1 MQNFGGQTRCVME
14 RCANPWELSIQPHPS
29 PFPQNRVFKRRRSVL
44 KCGGGRVGAEGFE
57 AFEVSADLDLGR
69 IHGHLFPCH

>member
-14 RCANPWELSIQPHPS
+14 RCANGELSIQPP
-29 PFPQNRVFKRRRSVL
+29 PNRVFKRRQRVL
-44 KCGGGRVGAEGFE
+44 KRGEGGRGVGVEGFE